1 MIEKERIDEKNTMA
15 WPADCEWG
23 FKRNMSKTTKV
34 YAMRCYAT
42 RSFGMRMQRR
52 EEVDVSVAD

>member
-1 MIEKERIDEKNTMA
+1 MT

-23 FKRNMSKTTKV
+23 FKKNMSKTTKV

-42 RSFGMRMQRR
+42 RSFGMDEDATKRGG
-52 EEVDVSVAD
+52 